1 MRDHPHTVDSTPG
14 QVRFNA
20 TVNILDG
27 AFFGFALGFASFT
40 TIIPLFVSQLTDSAI
55 LIGLAPAIHS
65 IGWQLPQLFTAN
77 RVRRLS
83 RYKPM
88 VLAMTIH
95 ERLPFLGLALLA
107 WFLLGMD
114 RTTALLLVFA
124 LLIWQGLGG
133 GFTANVWQS
142 MIAKIIPVSWRGS
155 FFGAQMAA
163 VNLLMSGAAVGAG
176 IILERFNY
184 PLSFAI
190 CFGLASVGMA
200 ISFFFFSLTREE
212 EHPPRVASGTQAHLW
227 DDVKRIL
234 SGDAVFRRFLAIRVI
249 FQLGIVAFSYY
260 SVYAFNELG
269 ASAIQVGWLTGVFIF
284 GAVILNLL
292 FGVLGDRRGHWMV
305 LFLGTLAAL
314 FSVILAG
321 FVTTIPV
328 WFVIFVLAG
337 IANVVAFTTTMVISL
352 GFGTPSDQATYIGL
366 SNTLLAPATL
376 ISPFLAGWCIQTYGY
391 MTMYRV
397 SAGVFLI
404 AAILSLSLLRSN
416 KSLPI
421 GKDLV

>member
-1 MRDHPHTVDSTPG
+1 MSDHLQTASGSPKH
-14 QVRFNA
+14 VRFNA
-20 TVNILDG
+20 TVNIFDG

-55 LIGLAPAIHS
+55 LIGLAPAIHT
-65 IGWQLPQLFTAN
+65 IGWQLPQLFTAT
-77 RVRRLS
+77 RIRRLS

-95 ERLPFLGLALLA
+95 ERLPFLGLTLVAF
-107 WFLLGMD
+107 FLLRMEQ
-114 RTTALLLVFA
+114 TTALVLVFV
-124 LLIWQGLGG
+124 LLIWQGIGG

-142 MIAKIIPVSWRGS
+142 LVAKIIPVSWRGS
-155 FFGAQMAA
+155 FFGTQMGA

-176 IILERFNY
+176 MILERFDS
-184 PLSFAI
+184 PLSFTL
-190 CFGLASVGMA
+190 CFALASVGMA
-200 ISFFFFSLTREE
+200 ISFFFIALTREE
-212 EHPPRVASGTQAHLW
+212 EHPPMVASGTQAYLW

-234 SGDAVFRRFLAIRVI
+234 TKDLVFQRFLAIRVI
-249 FQLGIVAFSYY
+249 FQLGMVAFSYY

-292 FGVLGDRRGHWMV
+292 FGALGDRKGHWMV
-305 LFLGTLAAL
+305 LFLGTLAGL

-352 GFGTPSDQATYIGL
+352 GFGNPSDQATYIGL

-391 MTMYRV
+391 MIMFR
-397 SAGVFLI
+397 
-404 AAILSLSLLRSN
+404 AAIVIFLVAALLSLSLFRQRATVRL
-416 KSLPI
+416 
-421 GKDLV
+421 

>member
-1 MRDHPHTVDSTPG
+1 MSDSANVTHRH
-14 QVRFNA
+14 VRFNT
-20 TVNILDG
+20 TVNIFDG

-40 TIIPLFVSQLTDSAI
+40 TIIPLFVSHLTDSAI
-55 LIGLAPAIHS
+55 LIGLAPAIHT
-65 IGWQLPQLFTAN
+65 IGWQLPQLFMAK
-77 RVRRLS
+77 RIRKLS

-88 VLAMTIH
+88 VMAMTIH
-95 ERLPFLGLALLA
+95 ERLPFLGLTLLA
-107 WFLLGMD
+107 FFLLRAD
-114 RTTALLLVFA
+114 RSTAVVLVFLLLV
-124 LLIWQGLGG
+124 WQGLGG
-133 GFTANVWQS
+133 GYTANVWQS
-142 MIAKIIPVSWRGS
+142 IIAKIIPFSWRGS
-155 FFGAQMAA
+155 FLGAQMAA
-163 VNLLMSGAAVGAG
+163 VNLLMSGSAVGAG
-176 IILERFNY
+176 IILEHFDY

-227 DDVKRIL
+227 EDVKRIL
-234 SGDAVFRRFLAIRVI
+234 TGDAVFRRFLAIRVI
-249 FQLGIVAFSYY
+249 FQLGMVAFSYY

-269 ASAIQVGWLTGVFIF
+269 ASAIQVGWLTGVYIF

-292 FGVLGDRRGHWMV
+292 FGVLGDRKGHWMV

-314 FSVILAG
+314 LSVVLAG
-321 FVTTIPV
+321 FVITIPL

-352 GFGTPSDQATYIGL
+352 GFGNPTDQATYIGL

-391 MTMYRV
+391 MTMFRATIV
-397 SAGVFLI
+397 IFLV
-404 AAILSLSLLRSN
+404 AVVLSLSLYRQRATVN
-416 KSLPI
+416 
-421 GKDLV
+421 V